1 MQARLGSSITAT
13 AVELGIPA
21 ILLEAMTAIIGV
33 YKSLEDLLNHHP
45 EDCWI
50 TAHLTF
56 VIRFPWRSSAA
67 ECRVDPGGLH
77 ARLSRLVVEDG
88 NSVND
93 DLQLSRSI
101 EPDHYFIDR

>member
-1 MQARLGSSITAT
+1 
-13 AVELGIPA
+13 
-21 ILLEAMTAIIGV
+21 MTAIIGV

-50 TAHLTF
+50 TALLTF

-88 NSVND
+88 NSIDNGGWAGERKKK
-93 DLQLSRSI
+93 LQKDVLDVDFSSVLST
-101 EPDHYFIDR
+101 EYFHSKLTNC